1 MTDSSKPTDRGD
13 QTRSALLQAAM
24 DEFSDS
30 GYHAASNR
38 EIAQQ
43 AQANQAL
50 IGYHF
55 GGKQGLY
62 LAVFQFISEQIQKHT
77 GSVIAQMEAHLSR
90 LPDGQAMSAEAREE
104 CIALVLGLVERMAK
118 LFVSPLFKPAAQLIL
133 REQQKPTQAFDILYE
148 SFMRRSLRVV
158 TDLIQRIR
166 PGDSH
171 EDASLLVIT
180 ILGQVLVFRAA
191 RSTVLR
197 HLDWE
202 DIGPDQFEAINRRVK
217 ANVRAI
223 LSSGDEK

>member
-1 MTDSSKPTDRGD
+1 MNDSSKPTDRGD
-13 QTRSALLQAAM
+13 QTRNALLQSAM
-24 DEFSDS
+24 FEFSNS

-38 EIAQQ
+38 EIAQH

-77 GSVIAQMEAHLSR
+77 GSVITEMEAHLSS
-90 LPDGQAMSAEAREE
+90 LPNGQEISDEAREE
-104 CIALVLGLVERMAK
+104 CILLVLGLVERMAK

-133 REQQKPTQAFDILYE
+133 REQQKPTKAFDILYE
-148 SFMRRSLRVV
+148 SFMRRSLNVV
-158 TDLIQRIR
+158 TDLVQRIR
-166 PGDSH
+166 PGDSR
-171 EDASLLVIT
+171 EEASLLVIT
-180 ILGQVLVFRAA
+180 ILGQILIFRAG

-197 HLDWE
+197 HLEWE
-202 DIGPDQFEAINRRVK
+202 DIGPDQFEVISRRVK

-223 LSSGDEK
+223 LTSGDEQ

>member
-1 MTDSSKPTDRGD
+1 MNDSSKPTDRGD

-38 EIAQQ
+38 EIAQH

-62 LAVFQFISEQIQKHT
+62 LAVFQFISEQIQKNT
-77 GSVIAQMEAHLSR
+77 GSVIAQMEAHLSS
-90 LPDGQAMSAEAREE
+90 LPEDQAMSIEAREE
-104 CIALVLGLVERMAK
+104 SIALILGLVERMAK

-133 REQQKPTQAFDILYE
+133 REQQKPTKAFDILYE
-148 SFMRRSLRVV
+148 SFMRRSLNVV

-166 PGDSH
+166 PGDSR
-171 EDASLLVIT
+171 EDASILVIT
-180 ILGQVLVFRAA
+180 ILGQVLVFRAG

-223 LSSGDEK
+223 LSSGDEQ